1 MEIYS
6 PTLFIEINKSDYIFL
21 VGDENEQGN
30 FILIYK
36 CIVPIQGIENYR
48 IINFNQVLSDI
59 KKNIYLIES
68 KFNFTF
74 KDTVLIINNFNLS
87 FINLTGFKKLNGS
100 QILKENITYILN
112 SLKSHVNETE
122 NKKTIIHIFN
132 SKFNLDKKKIENLPI
147 GLFGDFYSHEL
158 SFCLINSNDYN
169 NLNNIFNKCNLKLKK
184 ILLKSF
190 AEGSYISNRNKSLGT
205 FFQIQIDTNN
215 SKIFYF
221 ENHSLKFEQNFNF
234 GTNLIIG
241 DISKV
246 TSLKKDTVEKII
258 KNTILTNNILKDELI
273 SKNFFENSN
282 YIKIKTKLLSDIAEA
297 RIEEILYKLLIKNI
311 NLFSLNKKNKEIF
324 LKISDKSHLNCFKNI
339 YSSFFSKQAL
349 LKADFAENISS
360 EDLIKSVNQIVHF
373 GWKKEAVPIIQP
385 QKSLIARLFDT
396 FFN

>member
-21 VGDENEQGN
+21 VGDENEQCN

-132 SKFNLDKKKIENLPI
+132 SKFNLDKKKIEN
-147 GLFGDFYSHEL
+147 
-158 SFCLINSNDYN
+158 
-169 NLNNIFNKCNLKLKK
+169 
-184 ILLKSF
+184 
-190 AEGSYISNRNKSLGT
+190 
-205 FFQIQIDTNN
+205 
-215 SKIFYF
+215 
-221 ENHSLKFEQNFNF
+221 
-234 GTNLIIG
+234 
-241 DISKV
+241 
-246 TSLKKDTVEKII
+246 
-258 KNTILTNNILKDELI
+258 
-273 SKNFFENSN
+273 
-282 YIKIKTKLLSDIAEA
+282 
-297 RIEEILYKLLIKNI
+297 
-311 NLFSLNKKNKEIF
+311 
-324 LKISDKSHLNCFKNI
+324 
-339 YSSFFSKQAL
+339 
-349 LKADFAENISS
+349 
-360 EDLIKSVNQIVHF
+360 
-373 GWKKEAVPIIQP
+373 
-385 QKSLIARLFDT
+385 
-396 FFN
+396 